1 VTVAGLSASFAAIN
15 TSWRVRAVET
25 RWPDLLESLEQAAG
39 DELDASLAA
48 AVETANI
55 LADSAMMVAE
65 ATPSQAFR
73 RLADAIGRGGPERGV
88 VLLDSL
94 GLPVA
99 WAGRHRLEPV
109 PGGPLLNAR
118 MTPFY
123 VVLEAQRQT
132 GSHIGV
138 GQVLLAAD
146 SAIPDRSATLAELF
160 MRRTGAALE
169 FFSSSGGSVPSDAFD
184 YKMEDGGGSHVLF
197 SVRPVLPDQGA
208 FKLELEAAGGRWT
221 TWLMLGALAFLV
233 ACGPASARWLGVVA
247 ATLLLAVTPAGN
259 WLGLGQLFSVATYYL
274 DVLGPVSASAGSL
287 MVTSALGLVALVPI
301 ARRGVKRHGIGIAVA
316 VALVLAF
323 PFTMEYLA
331 SGVTPPTSE
340 IGLGLWLSWET
351 TLSATAAFLLL
362 ATAVL
367 VRGKGTTVRPPWI
380 SWVAS
385 GWAVGLAVLGL
396 VVWHPVTRLPTWYT
410 VLWLPAVLMA
420 VAPATRA
427 RMVATVAVVCGAAA
441 ATLTWS
447 AVAEGT
453 LLLAERDAARASEGD
468 PDLIFRLARF
478 GETIGLDSVPK
489 TSASLYRV
497 WRRSPLSEDDYP
509 AVLASWG
516 PDGRQHARLDLAQMS
531 LSNRLLQAIAESAR
545 DSAVSMQDHVVQP
558 PSLYVQAVPFEDSS
572 VVTVGVGPRSRLIEP
587 VRLARF
593 LRGERRLFAPY
604 SMVLSEPGV
613 DVSRRGQ
620 LSWRRVGFTVRGEL
634 VPVFLDAGGEPIDL
648 PGGERHLHVQIPLSG
663 IGPALVRG
671 VLLVCWNALLI
682 GLLWFAGE
690 ALTGKITV
698 PPALRETMQLRSY
711 RSRLT
716 IALAGFFVLPTLGYA
731 AWSFAHIQADAAQQG
746 DLLIQET
753 LSDAIPTARTLYQ
766 FADPDLGD
774 HLTSLAQSVNADL
787 LWYDRGVLRATSPE
801 VLSQLGLV
809 NVYLPTEVHDQLALR
824 DELDLTS
831 DVAIAG
837 QATRV
842 GYRNLPGFGT
852 PGAILAVPRL
862 VDVQDILSDQ
872 EDLLYLLALATLIGL
887 AAAVL
892 LAGRAAKS
900 LARPVRSLR
909 SAAVAVG
916 RGDPLPPFEPD
927 VPTEFVPVVKA
938 FERMASDVEASQSA
952 LETARRRTA
961 AVLRNVATAVVAV
974 DPVLRVTIANPRA
987 EQLLGAPLP
996 AGAHVYALG
1005 GSEWTPV
1012 WEWLR
1017 EFIKRKG
1024 DAQTREFV
1032 VGAKQIRAHTATIRG
1047 QPGGCVLALD
1057 DTTELTRAVRILA
1070 WGELARQVAHE
1081 IKNPLTPIRLGI
1093 QHLKRTHKDRHD
1105 DFEATLERTAKRILA
1120 EIERLDAI
1128 ARAFARFGAP
1138 PAEAEPLAD
1147 ADLGSISQDTAELYA
1162 LADGPHVEVEDD
1174 GAVFARVRK
1183 DEVKEVLVNLI
1194 ENARDAGATEVR
1206 IAVSRDDAGDATV
1219 VVGDNG
1225 GGIAHE
1231 VLPLVF
1237 EPQFSTTT
1245 SGTGLGLAI
1254 CKRLVESWGGTIQVE
1269 SELGRGTAVRI
1280 AIGG

>member
-1 VTVAGLSASFAAIN
+1 MPPPPDIHAIAVILLTGFTLYMFARERVPLETTGIIVLVALVVGFYLFEYPGIQPQQFFLSFGNEALITICALLIVGKGL
-15 TSWRVRAVET
+15 ET
-25 RWPDLLESLEQAAG
+25 
-39 DELDASLAA
+39 
-48 AVETANI
+48 
-55 LADSAMMVAE
+55 
-65 ATPSQAFR
+65 
-73 RLADAIGRGGPERGV
+73 
-88 VLLDSL
+88 
-94 GLPVA
+94 
-99 WAGRHRLEPV
+99 
-109 PGGPLLNAR
+109 
-118 MTPFY
+118 
-123 VVLEAQRQT
+123 
-132 GSHIGV
+132 
-138 GQVLLAAD
+138 
-146 SAIPDRSATLAELF
+146 
-160 MRRTGAALE
+160 TGALQPLANLMALGWQE
-169 FFSSSGGSVPSDAFD
+169 
-184 YKMEDGGGSHVLF
+184 
-197 SVRPVLPDQGA
+197 RPGLA
-208 FKLELEAAGGRWT
+208 MIT
-221 TWLMLGALAFLV
+221 MLIIGALSSAFLNNTPIVVMLLPILV

-247 ATLLLAVTPAGN
+247 ATLLLVSTPAGT

-274 DVLGPVSASAGSL
+274 EILGPISASAGSL
-287 MVTSALGLVALVPI
+287 TVVSALGLVVLVPL
-301 ARRGVKRHGIGIAVA
+301 ARRGIKRHGVGIAFA

-323 PFTMEYLA
+323 PFTLKYLA
-331 SGVTPPTSE
+331 SGITPPTSE
-340 IGLGLWLSWET
+340 IGLALWLSWET
-351 TLSATAAFLLL
+351 TLSMAAAVLLL
-362 ATAVL
+362 AIAIV
-367 VRGKGTTVRPPWI
+367 VRGKGTAVRPPWV

-396 VVWHPVTRLPTWYT
+396 AIWHPVSRLPTWYT
-410 VLWLPAVLMA
+410 LLWLPAVLLA
-420 VAPATRA
+420 VVPAARA
-427 RMVATVAVVCGAAA
+427 RMVTTVAVVCGTAA

-478 GETIGLDSVPK
+478 GSTRGLDNAPQ
-489 TSASLYRV
+489 TSASLYQI

-509 AVLASWG
+509 VVLASWG
-516 PDGRQHARLDLAQMS
+516 PDGQQYARLDLAQMD
-531 LSNRLLQAIAESAR
+531 LSNGLLQTIAVSAR
-545 DSAVSMQDHVVQP
+545 DSGVSLQDHVVQP
-558 PSLYVQAVPFEDSS
+558 PSLYVQAVPLPDSS

-604 SMVLSEPGV
+604 SMALSEPGV
-613 DVSRRGQ
+613 DAASRGH
-620 LSWRRVGFTVRGEL
+620 LSWRREGFTVRGEL
-634 VPVFLDAGGEPIDL
+634 VPVFLYPGGEPIDL
-648 PGGERHLHVQIPLSG
+648 PGGERHLHVRIPLSG

-671 VLLVCWNALLI
+671 ILLVLWNALLI
-682 GLLWFAGE
+682 GMVWFAGE
-690 ALTGKITV
+690 ALTGRMTV
-698 PPALRETMQLRSY
+698 PPVLRETMQLRSY

-716 IALAGFFVLPTLGYA
+716 LALAGFFVLPTLGYA
-731 AWSFAHIQADAAQQG
+731 AWSYTHIQADAARRG

-753 LSDAIPTARTLYQ
+753 LSDAMPTARTLYQ
-766 FADPDLGD
+766 LAEPDLRE
-774 HLTSLAQSVNADL
+774 HLASLAQSVNADL

-809 NVYLPTEVHDQLALR
+809 NVYMPTTVHERLALR
-824 DELDLTS
+824 DELELTS

-842 GYRNLPGFGT
+842 GYRNLRGFGT

-862 VDVQDILSDQ
+862 VDVQNILSDQ
-872 EDLLYLLALATLIGL
+872 EDLLYLLALATVIGMG
-887 AAAVL
+887 AAVL

-916 RGDPLPPFEPD
+916 RGDPLPPFGPD
-927 VPTEFVPVVKA
+927 VPTEFVTVVEA
-938 FERMASDVEASQSA
+938 FERMASDVEASQRA

-974 DPVLRVTIANPRA
+974 DPSLRVTIANPRA

-1005 GSEWTPV
+1005 GSDWTPV

-1017 EFIKRKG
+1017 EFMKQKG
-1024 DAQTREFV
+1024 ETQTREFV
-1032 VGAKQIRAHTATIRG
+1032 VGAKQMRAHTAAIRG

-1093 QHLKRTHKDRHD
+1093 QHLKRTHHDQHD
-1105 DFEATLERTAKRILA
+1105 DFGATLDRTAKQILA

-1138 PAEAEPLAD
+1138 PAEAEPLAN
-1147 ADLGSISQDTAELYA
+1147 ADLGSISREAAELYA
-1162 LADGPHVEVEDD
+1162 LAEGPHVEVEDD
-1174 GAVFARVRK
+1174 GAVSARVRK
-1183 DEVKEVLVNLI
+1183 DEVKEVLINLI
-1194 ENARDAGATEVR
+1194 ENARDAGATEVS
-1206 IAVSRDDAGDATV
+1206 IAVSHDDLGQATV

-1225 GGIAHE
+1225 AGIARE

-1269 SELGRGTAVRI
+1269 SELGRGTVVRI
-1280 AIGG
+1280 ALES